1 MFWHEEAP
9 AAPAPVKET
18 PAEEPAAAAAPAPVA
33 VEADTS
39 VPTEVALTASK
50 TVESKVLQP
59 VAGKMIPA
67 SEIPDPVF
75 AGEAMGP
82 SIGIQPEGEFV
93 YAPFDGTVAMLFPT
107 KHAVGV
113 TSDDGIE
120 VLIHV
125 GIDTVSMNGTGF
137 EAYVEPDQVIH
148 AGDKLLHFD
157 RAEIKKAGH
166 PDTVI
171 VVITNGAEFK
181 EVKKAA

>member
-1 MFWHEEAP
+1 
-9 AAPAPVKET
+9 PAPVKET

-107 KHAVGV
+107 KHAVGLM
-113 TSDDGIE
+113 SDTGVEI
-120 VLIHV
+120 LIHV
-125 GIDTVSMNGTGF
+125 GVDTVSMDGEGF
-137 EAYVEPDQVIH
+137 EAFVEQGQAVK

-157 RAEIKKAGH
+157 RAKIAAANH

-171 VVITNGAEFK
+171 VVVTNSFDLTD
-181 EVKKAA
+181 VKKAV